1 MRDVNF
7 IATIFG
13 NFFMGIAR
21 LSRTLP
27 RLSSQLHFY
36 CEESMRL
43 NKIKLAGF
51 KSFVD
56 PTTVSF
62 PSNLI
67 GIVGPNGCG
76 KSNII
81 DAVRWVMGEISAKHL
96 RGESMADVVFNG
108 SASRKP
114 VGTASVELVFDNADG
129 KLGGQYAGFN
139 EVSLKRVVS
148 RDGTSAY
155 FLNGAR
161 CRRKDITQLF
171 LGTGLGARS
180 YAIIEQGMIS
190 RVIEARPEE
199 LRGFIEEA
207 AGISKYKER
216 RRDTENRI
224 SHTKENLERLQDLRD
239 EVEKQLNR
247 LQRQAAT
254 ARRYQNL
261 KAEERTCHAELL
273 AMKLRQITQ
282 DVGEKEHHMLERD
295 TAMQGVIAELRQL
308 ESAIET
314 CREQSRE
321 KSEALHVVQ
330 GRHYELG
337 AEISRLE
344 QTIQHARELRQRQR
358 NELDQAE
365 RGVSE
370 LSMHFER
377 DQQQIDQLKQDIESL
392 EPQTEAAREREHA
405 ADEALERAEL
415 GMQAWQEDWNEFNIQ
430 ARDASEKTQVERAR
444 IEQLENQLRRLTA
457 QRERALADIDNL
469 AVTDFEQRIETMVQ
483 QDTAAAE
490 QMESLE
496 SQFQSHS
503 DMLEQH
509 RDRQREL
516 VTASDASRHEL
527 QAAQGRLV
535 SLEALQ
541 KAALGQAQGKITEW
555 LATHSMQGRPRL
567 AQQLNVAKGWERAVE
582 TVLGDYLEAVC
593 VEELDA
599 VAGMLNTL
607 TAGSVTFLSQG
618 NGGTSASTGA
628 DRLLAHVQ
636 GSPTLN
642 SLLDG
647 VYAVDS
653 LGDAMQL
660 RARLTRGESVIT
672 RDGVWMG
679 QSWLRVSRDQDVHA
693 GVLARESE
701 MRDLRDHVQQTEQR
715 HTSLEEELHAVR
727 TRVADIEMQRDES
740 MQQRNHLHRSHSELK
755 AQLSG
760 LQLRVEQSRERLVKL
775 RGDAEECAG
784 ELTRTDE
791 QVSIARS
798 RLQEGLDEMELH
810 EESRAQLEQ
819 RRDNLRNE
827 LSMARGQANDVRA
840 AAQQHAIALESKR
853 SALNSIVAGLSRMQT
868 QLQQLRARS
877 EELQTQLNDGEAPLE
892 TYSEQLHE
900 RLERRIGL
908 DQELAVARELV
919 ESVEMQIHQHDESRL
934 NTERRV
940 DEARRLLDDVRMTLQ
955 EFRVRRETLVE
966 QFTATQFD
974 LEQVTANMSP
984 EATIA
989 TWEQQLSDI
998 SGKIERLGQVNLAAI
1013 DEFKEQSERK
1023 EYLDR
1028 QFADLTEAL
1037 DTLESAMR
1045 KIDKETRTRF
1055 QDTFDK
1061 VNAGLKDRFPRLF
1074 GGGHAY
1080 LELAGEDVLNAGV
1093 AIMARPPGKR
1103 NSTINQLSGGEK
1115 ALTAV
1120 ALVFSIFELN
1130 PAPFCLLD
1138 EVDAPLDDNNN
1149 IRFCDTVREMAQNV
1163 QFIFITHNKVT
1174 MELADQLM
1182 GVTMHEA
1189 GVSRLVAVDTDEALR
1204 LAAM

>member
-1 MRDVNF
+1 
-7 IATIFG
+7 
-13 NFFMGIAR
+13 
-21 LSRTLP
+21 
-27 RLSSQLHFY
+27 
-36 CEESMRL
+36 MRL

-114 VGTASVELVFDNADG
+114 VGTASVELVFDNSDG

-148 RDGTSAY
+148 RDGNSAY

-171 LGTGLGARS
+171 LGTGLGSRS

-239 EVEKQLNR
+239 EVEKQLGR

-273 AMKLRQITQ
+273 AMKLRQITR
-282 DVGEKEHHMLERD
+282 DLGEKEHHMLERD
-295 TAMQGVIAELRQL
+295 TAMQGVIAELREV

-321 KSEALHVVQ
+321 KSEALQLVQ

-344 QTIQHARELRQRQR
+344 QAIQHARELRQRQR

-365 RGVSE
+365 RGVNE
-370 LSMHFER
+370 LTMHFER
-377 DQQQIDQLKQDIESL
+377 DQQQIDQLKHDIESL
-392 EPQTEAAREREHA
+392 EPQMEAARERENA
-405 ADEALERAEL
+405 AGEALERAETA
-415 GMQAWQEDWNEFNIQ
+415 MQAWQEDWNEFNVQ

-457 QRERALADIDNL
+457 QRERALTEIDTL
-469 AVTDFEQRIETMVQ
+469 AVADFEQRIEDMQQ
-483 QDTAAAE
+483 QDMAAAE

-496 SQFQSHS
+496 SQLQSHS
-503 DMLEQH
+503 SSLEQQ

-516 VTASDASRHEL
+516 TSAIDSSRREL

-541 KAALGQAQGKITEW
+541 KAALGQAQGKITDW
-555 LATHSMQGRPRL
+555 LATHSLQGKPRL
-567 AQQLNVAKGWERAVE
+567 AQQLNVDKGWESAVE

-593 VEELDA
+593 VDELDA
-599 VAGMLNTL
+599 VASMLSTL
-607 TAGSVTFLSQG
+607 NAGSVTFLSSNAQSSSA
-618 NGGTSASTGA
+618 NSGG
-628 DRLLAHVQ
+628 DRLLAHVR
-636 GSPTLN
+636 GASVLTN
-642 SLLDG
+642 LLDG

-653 LGDAMQL
+653 LGDALQL
-660 RARLTRGESVIT
+660 RGRLNRGESVIT

-679 QSWLRVSRDQDVHA
+679 HDWLRVSRDQDVHA
-693 GVLARESE
+693 GVLARENE
-701 MRDLRDHVQQTEQR
+701 MRDLRGQTEQAEHR
-715 HTSLEEELHAVR
+715 HSALEDELQSVR
-727 TRVADIEMQRDES
+727 ARVAELEGHRDEA
-740 MQQRNHLHRSHSELK
+740 MQQRNQLHRSHSELK

-760 LQLRVEQSRERLVKL
+760 LQLRVEQSRERLTKL
-775 RGDAEECAG
+775 REETEELAG
-784 ELTRTDE
+784 ELANAEEEISTART
-791 QVSIARS
+791 
-798 RLQEGLDEMELH
+798 RLQEGLDEMEIH
-810 EESRAQLEQ
+810 EETRIQLEQ
-819 RRDNLRNE
+819 RRDNLRTE

-840 AAQQHAIALESKR
+840 ETQQHAIALESKR

-868 QLQQLRARS
+868 QLQQLQTRR
-877 EELQTQLNDGEAPLE
+877 EELQTQLAEGESPLE
-892 TYSEQLHE
+892 TFGEQLNE
-900 RLERRIGL
+900 RLERRVSL
-908 DQELAVARELV
+908 DQELAAARELV
-919 ESVEMQIHQHDESRL
+919 ESVDMQIRQHDESRM

-940 DEARRLLDDVRMTLQ
+940 DEARRQLDEVRMALQ
-955 EFRVRRETLVE
+955 EYRVRRETLAE
-966 QFTATQFD
+966 QFAATQFD
-974 LEQVTANMSP
+974 LEQVIANMTP

-989 TWEQQLSDI
+989 AWEQQSSEI
-998 SGKIERLGQVNLAAI
+998 AGKIERLGQVNLAAI

-1037 DTLESAMR
+1037 ETLETAMR

-1055 QDTFDK
+1055 QDTFDR
-1061 VNAGLKDRFPRLF
+1061 VNAGLKERFPRLF

-1149 IRFCDTVREMAQNV
+1149 IRYCETVREMSKNV

-1174 MELADQLM
+1174 MELADQLL

>member
-1 MRDVNF
+1 
-7 IATIFG
+7 
-13 NFFMGIAR
+13 
-21 LSRTLP
+21 
-27 RLSSQLHFY
+27 
-36 CEESMRL
+36 MRL

-114 VGTASVELVFDNADG
+114 VGTASVELVFDNSDG

-239 EVEKQLNR
+239 EVEKQLGR

-273 AMKLRQITQ
+273 AMKLRQINE
-282 DVGEKEHHMLERD
+282 DLAAKEHHMLECD
-295 TAMQGVIAELRQL
+295 TAMQGVIAELR
-308 ESAIET
+308 EIEAAIET
-314 CREQSRE
+314 AREQSRE
-321 KSEALHVVQ
+321 KSEALHLVQ

-344 QTIQHARELRQRQR
+344 QAIQHARELRQRQR
-358 NELDQAE
+358 NELEQAE
-365 RGVSE
+365 RSVGE
-370 LSMHFER
+370 LATHFER
-377 DQQQIDQLKQDIESL
+377 DQQQIDQLRQDIETL
-392 EPQTEAAREREHA
+392 QPEMEAAREREHA
-405 ADEALERAEL
+405 AGEALERAEL
-415 GMQAWQEDWNEFNIQ
+415 AMQAWQEDWTGFNEQ

-444 IEQLENQLRRLTA
+444 IEQLENQLRRVTA
-457 QRERALADIDNL
+457 QRERALAEIDTL
-469 AVTDFEQRIETMVQ
+469 AVADFEQRIEEMQQ
-483 QDTAAAE
+483 QDMAAAE
-490 QMESLE
+490 QLETLE
-496 SQFQSHS
+496 SQLQSHAG
-503 DMLEQH
+503 MLEQQ
-509 RDRQREL
+509 RERQREL
-516 VTASDASRHEL
+516 LSTSDAARREL

-541 KAALGQAQGKITEW
+541 KAALGQAQGKITDW
-555 LATHSMQGRPRL
+555 LAANSLQQRPRL
-567 AQQLNVAKGWERAVE
+567 AQQLTVDKGWERAVE
-582 TVLGDYLEAVC
+582 TVLGNYLEAVC
-593 VEELDA
+593 VDQLDA
-599 VAGMLNTL
+599 VATVIDSL
-607 TAGSVTFLSQG
+607 TAGSVTFLSQAAG
-618 NGGTSASTGA
+618 ANAAVAGGDA
-628 DRLLAHVQ
+628 LLAHVR
-636 GSPTLN
+636 GHASLTTLLN
-642 SLLDG
+642 GVHAVESL
-647 VYAVDS
+647 S
-653 LGDAMQL
+653 DALRL
-660 RARLTRGESVIT
+660 RAQLNAGESIIT
-672 RDGVWMG
+672 RDGVWVG
-679 QSWLRVSRDQDVHA
+679 QDWLRVSRDQDVHA
-693 GVLARESE
+693 GVLARENE
-701 MRDLRDHVQQTEQR
+701 IRELRNQVQQIEER
-715 HTSLEEELHAVR
+715 HAALEDELQSVR
-727 TRVADIEMQRDES
+727 TRVADLEMQRDDA
-740 MQQRNHLHRSHSELK
+740 MQQRNQLHRSHSELK

-760 LQLRVEQSRERLVKL
+760 LKLRVEQSRERLTKL
-775 RGDAEECAG
+775 RSDAEECAL
-784 ELTRTDE
+784 ELTRAEDE
-791 QVSIARS
+791 ISVARA
-798 RLQEGLDEMELH
+798 RLQEGLDEMEMH
-810 EESRAQLEQ
+810 EETRLQLEQ
-819 RRDNLRNE
+819 RRDNLRTE
-827 LSMARGQANDVRA
+827 LSMARGQANDARA
-840 AAQQHAIALESKR
+840 ATQQHAITLESKR
-853 SALNSIVAGLSRMQT
+853 SALNSIVAGLDRTQT
-868 QLQQLRARS
+868 QLQQLRQRS
-877 EELQTQLNDGEAPLE
+877 EELKTQLSEGEAPLAA
-892 TYSEQLHE
+892 YGEQLNE
-900 RLERRIGL
+900 QLERRVAL
-908 DQELAVARELV
+908 DQQLAAAREVV
-919 ESVEMQIHQHDESRL
+919 ETVEMQIHQHDESRL

-940 DEARRLLDDVRMTLQ
+940 DEARRQLDDVRMALQ
-955 EFRVRRETLVE
+955 EFRVRRETLLE
-966 QFTATQFD
+966 QFAATQFD
-974 LEQVTANMSP
+974 LDLVNANLSP

-989 TWEQQLSDI
+989 AWEQQLSDI
-998 SGKIERLGQVNLAAI
+998 AGKIERLGQVNLAAI

-1023 EYLDR
+1023 DYLDK

-1037 DTLESAMR
+1037 ETLESAMR

-1055 QDTFDK
+1055 QDTFDR
-1061 VNAGLKDRFPRLF
+1061 VNAGLKERFPRLF

-1149 IRFCDTVREMAQNV
+1149 IRYCETVREMSQNV

-1174 MELADQLM
+1174 MELADQLL

>member
-1 MRDVNF
+1 
-7 IATIFG
+7 
-13 NFFMGIAR
+13 
-21 LSRTLP
+21 
-27 RLSSQLHFY
+27 
-36 CEESMRL
+36 MRL

-129 KLGGQYAGFN
+129 KLGGQYAGFS

-239 EVEKQLNR
+239 EVDKQLGR

-261 KAEERTCHAELL
+261 KVEERTCHAELL
-273 AMKLRQITQ
+273 AMKLRQLTQ
-282 DVGEKEHHMLERD
+282 DVAEKEHHMLERD
-295 TAMQGVIAELRQL
+295 TAMQGVIAELREV
-308 ESAIET
+308 ESTIET

-321 KSEALHVVQ
+321 KSEALQMVQ

-358 NELDQAE
+358 NELEQAQ

-377 DQQQIDQLKQDIESL
+377 DQQQIDQLKRDIETL
-392 EPQTEAAREREHA
+392 EPQMEAAHEQEHA
-405 ADEALERAEL
+405 ANEALERAEL
-415 GMQAWQEDWNEFNIQ
+415 AMQAWQEDWNEFNIQ

-444 IEQLENQLRRLTA
+444 IEQLENQIRRVTA
-457 QRERALADIDNL
+457 QRERALAEIDNL
-469 AVTDFEQRIETMVQ
+469 AVADFETRIEAMIQ
-483 QDTAAAE
+483 QDMAAAE
-490 QMESLE
+490 QLDSLE
-496 SQFQSHS
+496 SQLQSHS
-503 DMLEQH
+503 STLEQQ
-509 RDRQREL
+509 RERQREL
-516 VTASDASRHEL
+516 GNASDTSRHEL

-541 KAALGQAQGKITEW
+541 KAALGQAQGKITDW
-555 LATHSMQGRPRL
+555 LATHSMQSRPRL
-567 AQQLNVAKGWERAVE
+567 AQQLNVKKGWENAVE
-582 TVLGDYLEAVC
+582 TVLGEYLEAVC
-593 VEELDA
+593 VDELDA
-599 VAGMLNTL
+599 VAGVLNTL
-607 TAGSVTFLSQG
+607 NAGSVTFLSNTGVTSG
-618 NGGTSASTGA
+618 NHAA
-628 DRLLAHVQ
+628 DRLLAHVS
-636 GSPTLN
+636 GAASLN
-642 SLLDG
+642 ALLDG

-653 LGDAMQL
+653 LSEALQL
-660 RARLTRGESVIT
+660 RARLSRGESVIT

-679 QSWLRVSRDQDVHA
+679 QNWLRVSRDQDVHA
-693 GVLARESE
+693 GVLARENE
-701 MRDLRDHVQQTEQR
+701 MRDLREHAQTAEQR
-715 HTSLEEELHAVR
+715 HATLEQELQAVR
-727 TRVADIEMQRDES
+727 ARVADLETHRDDA
-740 MQQRNHLHRSHSELK
+740 MQQRNQLHRSHSELK

-760 LQLRVEQSRERLVKL
+760 LQLRVEQSRERLTKL
-775 RGDAEECAG
+775 RGETEEFATELARG
-784 ELTRTDE
+784 EE
-791 QVSIARS
+791 EIATARA
-798 RLQEGLDEMELH
+798 RLQEGLDEMEMH
-810 EESRAQLEQ
+810 EETRSQLDQ
-819 RRDNLRNE
+819 RRDNLRTE

-840 AAQQHAIALESKR
+840 VSQQHAIALESKR

-868 QLQQLRARS
+868 QLQQLTLRS

-892 TYSEQLHE
+892 TYGEQLNE
-900 RLERRIGL
+900 RLERRISL

-919 ESVEMQIHQHDESRL
+919 ETVEMQIHQHDESRL
-934 NTERRV
+934 STERRV
-940 DEARRLLDDVRMTLQ
+940 EEARRQLDEVRMILQ
-955 EFRVRRETLVE
+955 EYRVRRETLVE

-974 LEQVTANMSP
+974 LQQVTANLVA

-989 TWEQQLSDI
+989 VWEQQLGEI

-1028 QFADLTEAL
+1028 QFTDLTDAL

-1055 QDTFDK
+1055 QDTFDR
-1061 VNAGLKDRFPRLF
+1061 VNAGLKERFPRLF

-1149 IRFCDTVREMAQNV
+1149 IRYCETVREMAKNV

-1174 MELADQLM
+1174 MELADQLL